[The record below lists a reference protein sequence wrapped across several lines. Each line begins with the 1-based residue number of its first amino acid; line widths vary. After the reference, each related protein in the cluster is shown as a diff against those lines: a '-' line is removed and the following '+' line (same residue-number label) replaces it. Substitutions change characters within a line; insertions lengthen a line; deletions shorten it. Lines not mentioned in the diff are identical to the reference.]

1 MQAFLANDLQQVQI
15 FTMSANQFLQT
26 AKNII
31 QSAADEGAIDQP
43 KATAYIKEIL
53 HIILFYGQI
62 NRPKVDPEEILQ
74 ESNRELSARYPDV
87 FEMCRTHIPR
97 RPPFTVLLD
106 MIVDIVGTRHEDN
119 VLPRLLSTIND
130 MEVPNGD
137 TLCRNIFVSTV
148 INLCYFNDELMGS
161 RTPNYF
167 GASVSCRGDRQRKIM
182 IDILC
187 CYTWHSDISWAVCVA
202 NQYDQNAFRFPPR
215 VRSMAFNIFTRGQS
229 TQANQRVEN
238 LLARFGD
245 QQVPR
250 FLQIARDVNDRKFG
264 SLVPRAPCERC
275 FEMFPNIQFYPFY
288 QAAEHAHWEYGNCA
302 ECESLSQLL
311 KSQDQIVTRL
321 HRNQFP
327 TGRDELINAKNTR
340 LTQNLIWLEFSFM
353 GVVPFEDNQL

>member
-1 MQAFLANDLQQVQI
+1 MPEVIRYENPSIQIFIKSGHQFLDKVRSFLATAVRENKIQQERARDY
-15 FTMSANQFLQT
+15 F
-26 AKNII
+26 
-31 QSAADEGAIDQP
+31 
-43 KATAYIKEIL
+43 KEIL

-74 ESNRELSARYPDV
+74 ESNRQLSARYPDV
-87 FEMCRTHIPR
+87 FEMCRTHIPK

-106 MIVDIVGTRHEDN
+106 AIVDIVGTRHEDN

-148 INLCYFNDELMGS
+148 INLCYFSDEHMGGK
-161 RTPNYF
+161 TLNYF
-167 GASVSCRGDRQRKIM
+167 GASVSCRGARQRKIM

-202 NQYDQNAFRFPPR
+202 NQYNQNAFKFPPC
-215 VRSMAFNIFTRGQS
+215 VHSMAFNIFTNRQS

-250 FLQIARDVNDRKFG
+250 FLQIARDVRKFG

-275 FEMFPNIQFYPFY
+275 FEMFPNIQFYPFP
-288 QAAEHAHWEYGNCA
+288 QAHEPAHWEYGNCA

-311 KSQDQIVTRL
+311 KSNEQIVTRL
-321 HRNQFP
+321 RRNPFQI
-327 TGRDELINAKNTR
+327 GRDELMNAKNR
-340 LTQNLIWLEFSFM
+340 QLKRNLQLLEFSFRD
-353 GVVPFEDNQL
+353 VVPFEDNQL